1 MRNLLSLV
9 IILLFSFKGHG
20 QKLKISENG
29 RYLSTEKDEPF
40 FWMGDTAWELIH
52 RLDREKVNHYLKT
65 RATQGFNVIQ
75 TVILAELD
83 GLNTPN
89 AYGQKPLINN
99 DPKLLNEAYFEH
111 VDYVI
116 KKAKKLGIYVA
127 LLPTWGDKFNLKWG
141 EGPVVFSPGNAEIFG
156 QLLAKRYLKHSN
168 IIWVL
173 GGDRVPEEKVHF
185 ETVRAMAK
193 GIKSIDKEHLI
204 SYHPSGSSTASDYFD
219 DEWLDIDMFQSGH
232 SRLSKEYEYVDKVSS
247 SRPIINGEARYENIG
262 DRFWDKSQTGWLDDA
277 DARISGYWSILSGTA
292 GYTYGCN
299 DVWQMYDIDKE
310 PQIKA
315 RTGWRAAL
323 ELPGASQM
331 KYLKALFERFPW
343 QSMTYDPSLI
353 LSQNPED
360 ESHIVASIGIDGDF
374 IVLYTATGQPFQLD
388 LSKIKTTNNVN
399 VFWYNPRS
407 GQSKSAGTF
416 KTTENPIFTPWS
428 NGWGSDFVLV
438 VMDVNSD
445 YRLPDF

>member
-1 MRNLLSLV
+1 MKNILSLV
-9 IILLFSFKGHG
+9 FVLLFAFGGYG

-29 RYLSTEKDEPF
+29 KFLSTEKGQPF

-52 RLDREKVNHYLKT
+52 RLDREEVYHYLTT
-65 RATQGFNVIQ
+65 RAAQGFNVIQ

-111 VDYVI
+111 LDYVI

-141 EGPVVFSPGNAEIFG
+141 KGPVVFTPENAEIFG

-173 GGDRVPEEKVHF
+173 GGDRIPEETVHF
-185 ETVRAMAK
+185 DIVRAMAK
-193 GIKSIDKEHLI
+193 GIRVMDKEHLI
-204 SYHPSGSSTASDYFD
+204 SYHPSGSSIASEYFD

-232 SRLSKEYEYVDKVSS
+232 SRVSKEYDYVHKVSGS
-247 SRPIINGEARYENIG
+247 KPLINGEARYENIG

-277 DARISGYWSILSGTA
+277 DARISGYWSLLSGTA

-299 DVWQMYDIDKE
+299 DVWQMYAIDKE
-310 PQIKA
+310 PMLKA
-315 RTGWRAAL
+315 RTGWKAAL
-323 ELPGASQM
+323 QLPGANQM
-331 KYLKALFERFPW
+331 KYLKALFESLPW
-343 QSMTYDPSLI
+343 QQMSLDQI
-353 LSQNPED
+353 LVNSTNPED
-360 ESHIVASIGIDGDF
+360 ESYILTSISQKKDVI
-374 IVLYTATGQPFQLD
+374 IAYTPVGKAFQLD
-388 LSKIKTTNNVN
+388 LSKVKAKEVN
-399 VFWYNPRS
+399 TFWYNPRS
-407 GQSKSAGTF
+407 GKSKSAGTF
-416 KTTENPIFTPWS
+416 KTTENPVFEPWS

-438 VMDVNSD
+438 VMDANAA
-445 YRLPDF
+445 YQLPRF